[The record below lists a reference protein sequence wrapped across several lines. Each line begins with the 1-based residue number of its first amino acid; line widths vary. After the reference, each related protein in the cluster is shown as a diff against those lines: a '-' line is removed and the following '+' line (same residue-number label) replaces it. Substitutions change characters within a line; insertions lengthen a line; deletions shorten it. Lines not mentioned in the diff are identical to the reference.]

1 MLKKLLKYEFK
12 ATARTYGGMYLAL
25 LAASVLFG
33 GSVWRWNST
42 NSDAY
47 STLVG
52 LLSLV
57 YTAVIIGTV
66 VVTIMTIVQRFY
78 RNLLGRE
85 GYLMHTLPV
94 TETQLVTSKLI
105 SSTVWSLCSIL
116 AACLSFGILAVLMMA
131 DMALLEQLPR
141 MWSIIREAFAR
152 YNMEFW
158 VALAFSGVVSF
169 VRMVSAIACIYA
181 ACMVG
186 HLFRAHN
193 GVASVGAFFL
203 MSWGQGR
210 VENLLNAGGFVR
222 ILMGSAG
229 DTIVSEAANHSTLIF
244 FAASFAITAVF
255 GAVYFILTCWL
266 MKNKLNLE

>member
-1 MLKKLLKYEFK
+1 MNHKCTPPGGNT
-12 ATARTYGGMYLAL
+12 TAGAELSAERRAYLRQVRRQKQEITL
-25 LAASVLFG
+25 
-33 GSVWRWNST
+33 WR
-42 NSDAY
+42 AGV
-47 STLVG
+47 LVG
-52 LLSLV
+52 LLLLWEIAARLGWIDSFIMGSPSRILDTLFSL
-57 YTAVIIGTV
+57 ADNQI
-66 VVTIMTIVQRFY
+66 
-78 RNLLGRE
+78 
-85 GYLMHTLPV
+85 LMHFSVTLY
-94 TETQLVTSKLI
+94 ETLTGFVIGAFGGL
-105 SSTVWSLCSIL
+105 LLAIL
-116 AACLSFGILAVLMMA
+116 LWT
-131 DMALLEQLPR
+131 ALLCYAR
-141 MWSIIREAFAR
+141 MLCT
-152 YNMEFW
+152 M
-158 VALAFSGVVSF
+158 L
-169 VRMVSAIACIYA
+169 CIYA

-229 DTIVSEAANHSTLIF
+229 DTIVSEAANHSMLIF

>member
-1 MLKKLLKYEFK
+1 MLKQLLKYEFK
-12 ATARTYGGMYLAL
+12 ATKRLYFGLYLAL
-25 LAASVLFG
+25 A
-33 GSVWRWNST
+33 
-42 NSDAY
+42 
-47 STLVG
+47 
-52 LLSLV
+52 LLSVVLGVTFRQEHALAHSTSFQNLEVILMIV
-57 YTAVIIGTV
+57 YVSVILAIAVLCFV
-66 VVTIMTIVQRFY
+66 NTIQRFY
-78 RNLLGRE
+78 QNLLGRE

-94 TETQLVTSKLI
+94 TETQLVGSKLI
-105 SSTVWSLCSIL
+105 SSAVWLLASAVVGVISLVVMFCVGADFTELNFSNLWDDWAALRTSFEGDLLAIL
-116 AACLSFGILAVLMMA
+116 LWT
-131 DMALLEQLPR
+131 ALLCYAR
-141 MWSIIREAFAR
+141 MLCT
-152 YNMEFW
+152 M
-158 VALAFSGVVSF
+158 L
-169 VRMVSAIACIYA
+169 CIYA

>member
-1 MLKKLLKYEFK
+1 MNHKCTPPGGNT
-12 ATARTYGGMYLAL
+12 TAGAELSAERRAYLRQVRRQKQEIPL
-25 LAASVLFG
+25 
-33 GSVWRWNST
+33 WR
-42 NSDAY
+42 AGV
-47 STLVG
+47 LVG
-52 LLSLV
+52 LLLLWEIAARLGWIDSFIMSSPSRILDTLFSL
-57 YTAVIIGTV
+57 ADNQI
-66 VVTIMTIVQRFY
+66 
-78 RNLLGRE
+78 
-85 GYLMHTLPV
+85 LMHFSVTLY
-94 TETQLVTSKLI
+94 ETLTGFVIGAFGGL
-105 SSTVWSLCSIL
+105 LLAIL
-116 AACLSFGILAVLMMA
+116 LWT
-131 DMALLEQLPR
+131 ALLC
-141 MWSIIREAFAR
+141 
-152 YNMEFW
+152 Y
-158 VALAFSGVVSF
+158 
-169 VRMVSAIACIYA
+169 VRTLCTMLCIYA

>member
-1 MLKKLLKYEFK
+1 MLKNLLKYEFR
-12 ATARTYGGMYLAL
+12 ATARTYGTIYLAL
-25 LAASVLFG
+25 LFVAGLLGFTFRVENDFTESRVFDVLF
-33 GSVWRWNST
+33 
-42 NSDAY
+42 
-47 STLVG
+47 TLYD
-52 LLSLV
+52 LL
-57 YTAVIIGTV
+57 AVALV
-66 VVTIMTIVQRFY
+66 VVTIITVIHRFT

-94 TETQLVTSKLI
+94 TEAQLVGSKLI
-105 SSTVWSLCSIL
+105 SSVVWLL
-116 AACLSFGILAVLMMA
+116 ASAV
-131 DMALLEQLPR
+131 
-141 MWSIIREAFAR
+141 
-152 YNMEFW
+152 
-158 VALAFSGVVSF
+158 VGVVSLVVMF
-169 VRMVSAIACIYA
+169 CVGADFTQLDLSNLLDDWAALRTSFEGDLLAILLWTALLCYARMLCTMLCIYA

>member
-1 MLKKLLKYEFK
+1 MLTKLLKYEFK
-12 ATARTYGGMYLAL
+12 ATARTYGTIYLAL
-25 LAASVLFG
+25 LFVAGLLGFTFRVENDFTESRVFDVLF
-33 GSVWRWNST
+33 
-42 NSDAY
+42 
-47 STLVG
+47 TLYD
-52 LLSLV
+52 LL
-57 YTAVIIGTV
+57 AVALV
-66 VVTIMTIVQRFY
+66 VVTIITVIHRFT

-94 TETQLVTSKLI
+94 TEAQLVGSKLI
-105 SSTVWSLCSIL
+105 SSAVWLL
-116 AACLSFGILAVLMMA
+116 ASAV
-131 DMALLEQLPR
+131 
-141 MWSIIREAFAR
+141 
-152 YNMEFW
+152 
-158 VALAFSGVVSF
+158 VGVVSLVVMF
-169 VRMVSAIACIYA
+169 CVGADFTELNFSNLLDDWAALRTSFEGDLLAILLWTALLCYVRTLCTMLCIYA

>member
-1 MLKKLLKYEFK
+1 MLKQLLKYEFK
-12 ATARTYGGMYLAL
+12 ATKRRYFGLYLAL
-25 LAASVLFG
+25 A
-33 GSVWRWNST
+33 
-42 NSDAY
+42 
-47 STLVG
+47 
-52 LLSLV
+52 LLSVVLGVTFRQEHALAHSTSFQNLEVILMIV
-57 YTAVIIGTV
+57 YVSVILAIAVLCFV
-66 VVTIMTIVQRFY
+66 NTIQRFY
-78 RNLLGRE
+78 QNLLGRE

-94 TETQLVTSKLI
+94 TEAQLVGSKLI
-105 SSTVWSLCSIL
+105 SSAVWLL
-116 AACLSFGILAVLMMA
+116 ASAV
-131 DMALLEQLPR
+131 
-141 MWSIIREAFAR
+141 
-152 YNMEFW
+152 
-158 VALAFSGVVSF
+158 VGVVSLVVMF
-169 VRMVSAIACIYA
+169 CVGADFTQLDLSNLLDDWAALRTSFEGDLLAILLWTALLCYARMLCTMLCIYA

>member
-1 MLKKLLKYEFK
+1 MLKKLLKYEFY
-12 ATARTYGGMYLAL
+12 ATGRYLLPL
-25 LAASVLFG
+25 LAVLIAASAAAGLSIRVLGTPDAGRAASVFAAIFVVLFFL
-33 GSVWRWNST
+33 SVM
-42 NSDAY
+42 A
-47 STLVG
+47 LA
-52 LLSLV
+52 
-57 YTAVIIGTV
+57 AVTV
-66 VVTIMTIVQRFY
+66 VVIVYRFY
-78 RNLLGRE
+78 KNLLGSE

-94 TETQLVTSKLI
+94 TEAQLVGSKLI
-105 SSTVWSLCSIL
+105 SSAVWLL
-116 AACLSFGILAVLMMA
+116 ASAV
-131 DMALLEQLPR
+131 
-141 MWSIIREAFAR
+141 
-152 YNMEFW
+152 
-158 VALAFSGVVSF
+158 VGVVSLVVMF
-169 VRMVSAIACIYA
+169 CVGADFTQLDLSNLLDDWAALRTSFEGDLLAILLWTALLCYARMLCTMLCIYA

>member
-1 MLKKLLKYEFK
+1 MLKNLLKYEFK
-12 ATARTYGGMYLAL
+12 ATARTYGGIYLAL
-25 LAASVLFG
+25 LFVAGLLGFTFRVENDFTESRVFDVLF
-33 GSVWRWNST
+33 
-42 NSDAY
+42 
-47 STLVG
+47 TLYD
-52 LLSLV
+52 LL
-57 YTAVIIGTV
+57 AVALV
-66 VVTIMTIVQRFY
+66 VVTIITVIHRFT

-94 TETQLVTSKLI
+94 TEAQLVGSKLI
-105 SSTVWSLCSIL
+105 SSAVWLL
-116 AACLSFGILAVLMMA
+116 ASAV
-131 DMALLEQLPR
+131 
-141 MWSIIREAFAR
+141 
-152 YNMEFW
+152 
-158 VALAFSGVVSF
+158 VGVVSLVVMF
-169 VRMVSAIACIYA
+169 CVGADFTKLDLSNLLDDWAALRTSFEGDLLAILLWTALLCYARMLCTMLCIYA

>member
-1 MLKKLLKYEFK
+1 MLKNLLKYEFR
-12 ATARTYGGMYLAL
+12 ATARTYGGIYLAL
-25 LAASVLFG
+25 LAA
-33 GSVWRWNST
+33 
-42 NSDAY
+42 A
-47 STLVG
+47 G
-52 LLSLV
+52 L
-57 YTAVIIGTV
+57 IGFSFRGDRV
-66 VVTIMTIVQRFY
+66 AAQSHVFEIGVTIYSLLVMALVIVTIVTVIQRFTK
-78 RNLLGRE
+78 NLLGRE

-94 TETQLVTSKLI
+94 TEAQLVGSKLI
-105 SSTVWSLCSIL
+105 SSAVWLL
-116 AACLSFGILAVLMMA
+116 ASAV
-131 DMALLEQLPR
+131 
-141 MWSIIREAFAR
+141 
-152 YNMEFW
+152 
-158 VALAFSGVVSF
+158 VGVVSLVVMF
-169 VRMVSAIACIYA
+169 CVGADFTQLDFSNLWDDWAALRTSFEGDLLAILLWTALLCYARMLCTMLCIYA

-222 ILMGSAG
+222 ILMGPAG

>member
-33 GSVWRWNST
+33 GSVRRWNGT
-42 NSDAY
+42 NSDTY

-94 TETQLVTSKLI
+94 TEAQLVGSKLI
-105 SSTVWSLCSIL
+105 SSAVWLL
-116 AACLSFGILAVLMMA
+116 ASAV
-131 DMALLEQLPR
+131 
-141 MWSIIREAFAR
+141 
-152 YNMEFW
+152 
-158 VALAFSGVVSF
+158 VGVVSLVVMF
-169 VRMVSAIACIYA
+169 CVGADFTQLDFSNLWDDWAALRTSFEGDLLAILLWTALLCYARMLCTMLCIYA

-266 MKNKLNLE
+266 MKHKLNLE

>member
-1 MLKKLLKYEFK
+1 MLKNLLKYEFR
-12 ATARTYGGMYLAL
+12 ATARTYGTIYLAL
-25 LAASVLFG
+25 LFVAGLLGFTFRVENDFTESRVFDVLF
-33 GSVWRWNST
+33 
-42 NSDAY
+42 
-47 STLVG
+47 TLYD
-52 LLSLV
+52 LL
-57 YTAVIIGTV
+57 AVALV
-66 VVTIMTIVQRFY
+66 VVTITTVIHRFT

-94 TETQLVTSKLI
+94 TEAQLVGSKLI
-105 SSTVWSLCSIL
+105 SSAVWLL
-116 AACLSFGILAVLMMA
+116 ASAV
-131 DMALLEQLPR
+131 
-141 MWSIIREAFAR
+141 
-152 YNMEFW
+152 
-158 VALAFSGVVSF
+158 VGVVSLVVMF
-169 VRMVSAIACIYA
+169 CVGADFTQLDLSNLLDDWAALRTSFEGDLLAILLWTALLCYARMLCTMLCIYA

>member
-1 MLKKLLKYEFK
+1 MLTKLLKYEFK
-12 ATARTYGGMYLAL
+12 ATARIYGTIYLAL
-25 LAASVLFG
+25 LFVAGLLGFTFRVENDFTESRVFDVLF
-33 GSVWRWNST
+33 
-42 NSDAY
+42 
-47 STLVG
+47 TLYD
-52 LLSLV
+52 LL
-57 YTAVIIGTV
+57 AVALV
-66 VVTIMTIVQRFY
+66 VVTIITVIHRFT

-94 TETQLVTSKLI
+94 TEAQLVGSKLI
-105 SSTVWSLCSIL
+105 SSAVWLL
-116 AACLSFGILAVLMMA
+116 ASAV
-131 DMALLEQLPR
+131 
-141 MWSIIREAFAR
+141 
-152 YNMEFW
+152 
-158 VALAFSGVVSF
+158 VGVVSLVVMF
-169 VRMVSAIACIYA
+169 CVGADFTQLDLSNLLDDWAALRTSFEGDLLAILLWTALLCYARMLCTMLCIYA

-222 ILMGSAG
+222 ILVGSAG

>member
-1 MLKKLLKYEFK
+1 MLTKLLKYEFK
-12 ATARTYGGMYLAL
+12 ATARTYGTIYLAL
-25 LAASVLFG
+25 LFVAGLLGFTFRVENDFTESRVFDVLF
-33 GSVWRWNST
+33 
-42 NSDAY
+42 
-47 STLVG
+47 TLYD
-52 LLSLV
+52 LL
-57 YTAVIIGTV
+57 AVALV
-66 VVTIMTIVQRFY
+66 VVTIITVIHRFT

-94 TETQLVTSKLI
+94 TEAQLVGSKLI
-105 SSTVWSLCSIL
+105 SSAVWLL
-116 AACLSFGILAVLMMA
+116 ASAV
-131 DMALLEQLPR
+131 
-141 MWSIIREAFAR
+141 
-152 YNMEFW
+152 
-158 VALAFSGVVSF
+158 VGVVSLVVMF
-169 VRMVSAIACIYA
+169 CVGADFTNLNFSNLLDDWAALRTSFEGDLLAILLWTALLCYVRTLCTMLCIYA

>member
-1 MLKKLLKYEFK
+1 MLTKLLKYEFK
-12 ATARTYGGMYLAL
+12 ATARTYGTIYLAL
-25 LAASVLFG
+25 LFVAGLLGFTFRVENDFTESRVFDVLF
-33 GSVWRWNST
+33 
-42 NSDAY
+42 
-47 STLVG
+47 TLYD
-52 LLSLV
+52 LL
-57 YTAVIIGTV
+57 AVALV
-66 VVTIMTIVQRFY
+66 VVTIITVIHRFT

-94 TETQLVTSKLI
+94 TEAQLVGSKLI
-105 SSTVWSLCSIL
+105 SSAVWLL
-116 AACLSFGILAVLMMA
+116 ASAV
-131 DMALLEQLPR
+131 
-141 MWSIIREAFAR
+141 
-152 YNMEFW
+152 
-158 VALAFSGVVSF
+158 VGVVSLVVMF
-169 VRMVSAIACIYA
+169 CVGADFTQLDFSNLLDDWAALRTSFEGDLLAILLWTALLCYARMLCTMLCIYA

-222 ILMGSAG
+222 ILMSSAG

>member
-33 GSVWRWNST
+33 GSVWRWNGT

-94 TETQLVTSKLI
+94 TEAQLVGSKLI
-105 SSTVWSLCSIL
+105 SSAVWLL
-116 AACLSFGILAVLMMA
+116 ASAV
-131 DMALLEQLPR
+131 
-141 MWSIIREAFAR
+141 
-152 YNMEFW
+152 
-158 VALAFSGVVSF
+158 VGVVSLVVMF
-169 VRMVSAIACIYA
+169 CVGADFTQLDLSNLLDDWAALRTSFEGDLLAILLWTALLCYVRTLCTMLCIYA

-266 MKNKLNLE
+266 MKHKLNLE

>member
-1 MLKKLLKYEFK
+1 MLTKLLKYEFK
-12 ATARTYGGMYLAL
+12 ATARTYGTIYLAL
-25 LAASVLFG
+25 LFVAGLLGFTFRVENDFTESRVFDVLF
-33 GSVWRWNST
+33 
-42 NSDAY
+42 
-47 STLVG
+47 TLYD
-52 LLSLV
+52 LL
-57 YTAVIIGTV
+57 AVALV
-66 VVTIMTIVQRFY
+66 VVTIITVIHRFT

-94 TETQLVTSKLI
+94 TEAQLVGSKLI
-105 SSTVWSLCSIL
+105 SSAVWLL
-116 AACLSFGILAVLMMA
+116 ASAV
-131 DMALLEQLPR
+131 
-141 MWSIIREAFAR
+141 
-152 YNMEFW
+152 
-158 VALAFSGVVSF
+158 VGVVSLVVMF
-169 VRMVSAIACIYA
+169 CVGADFTQLDLSNLLDDWAALRTSFEGDLLAILLWTALLCYARMLCTMLCIYA

>member
-1 MLKKLLKYEFK
+1 MFCVGADFTNLNFSNLLDDW
-12 ATARTYGGMYLAL
+12 AALRTSFEGDLLAILLWTAL
-25 LAASVLFG
+25 LCYV
-33 GSVWRWNST
+33 R
-42 NSDAY
+42 
-47 STLVG
+47 TLCTM
-52 LLSLV
+52 L
-57 YTAVIIGTV
+57 
-66 VVTIMTIVQRFY
+66 
-78 RNLLGRE
+78 
-85 GYLMHTLPV
+85 
-94 TETQLVTSKLI
+94 
-105 SSTVWSLCSIL
+105 
-116 AACLSFGILAVLMMA
+116 
-131 DMALLEQLPR
+131 
-141 MWSIIREAFAR
+141 
-152 YNMEFW
+152 
-158 VALAFSGVVSF
+158 
-169 VRMVSAIACIYA
+169 CIYA

>member
-131 DMALLEQLPR
+131 DMDLLEQLPR

-158 VALAFSGVVSF
+158 GALAFSGVVGF

>member
-1 MLKKLLKYEFK
+1 MLTKLLKYEFK
-12 ATARTYGGMYLAL
+12 ATARTYGTIYLAL
-25 LAASVLFG
+25 LFVAGLLGFTFRVENDFTESRVFDVLF
-33 GSVWRWNST
+33 
-42 NSDAY
+42 
-47 STLVG
+47 TLYD
-52 LLSLV
+52 LL
-57 YTAVIIGTV
+57 AVALV
-66 VVTIMTIVQRFY
+66 VVTIITVIHRFT

-94 TETQLVTSKLI
+94 TEAQLVGSKLI
-105 SSTVWSLCSIL
+105 SSAVWLL
-116 AACLSFGILAVLMMA
+116 ASAV
-131 DMALLEQLPR
+131 
-141 MWSIIREAFAR
+141 
-152 YNMEFW
+152 
-158 VALAFSGVVSF
+158 VGVVSLVVMF
-169 VRMVSAIACIYA
+169 CVGADFTQLDLSNLLDDWAALRTSFEGDLLAILLWTALLCYARMLCTMLCIYA

-229 DTIVSEAANHSTLIF
+229 GTIVSEAANHSTLIF

>member
-1 MLKKLLKYEFK
+1 MLTKLLKYEFK
-12 ATARTYGGMYLAL
+12 ATARTYGTIYLAL
-25 LAASVLFG
+25 LFVAGLLGFTFRVENDFTESRVFDVLF
-33 GSVWRWNST
+33 
-42 NSDAY
+42 
-47 STLVG
+47 TLYD
-52 LLSLV
+52 LL
-57 YTAVIIGTV
+57 AVALV
-66 VVTIMTIVQRFY
+66 VVTIITVIHRFT

-94 TETQLVTSKLI
+94 TEAQLVGSKLI
-105 SSTVWSLCSIL
+105 SSAVWLL
-116 AACLSFGILAVLMMA
+116 ASAV
-131 DMALLEQLPR
+131 
-141 MWSIIREAFAR
+141 
-152 YNMEFW
+152 
-158 VALAFSGVVSF
+158 VGVVSLVVMF
-169 VRMVSAIACIYA
+169 CVGADFTQLDLSNLLDDWAALRTSFEGDLLATLLWTALLCYARTLCTMLCIYA

>member
-1 MLKKLLKYEFK
+1 MLTKLLKYEFK
-12 ATARTYGGMYLAL
+12 ATARTYGTIYLAL
-25 LAASVLFG
+25 LFVAGLLGFTFRVENDFTESRVFDVLF
-33 GSVWRWNST
+33 
-42 NSDAY
+42 
-47 STLVG
+47 TLYD
-52 LLSLV
+52 LL
-57 YTAVIIGTV
+57 AVALV
-66 VVTIMTIVQRFY
+66 VVTIITVIHRFT

-94 TETQLVTSKLI
+94 TEAQLVGSKLI
-105 SSTVWSLCSIL
+105 SSAVWLL
-116 AACLSFGILAVLMMA
+116 ASAV
-131 DMALLEQLPR
+131 
-141 MWSIIREAFAR
+141 
-152 YNMEFW
+152 
-158 VALAFSGVVSF
+158 VGVVSLVVMF
-169 VRMVSAIACIYA
+169 CVGADFTQLDFSNLWDDWAALRTSFEGDLLAILLWTALLCYARMLCTMLCIYA

-255 GAVYFILTCWL
+255 GVVYFILTCWL
-266 MKNKLNLE
+266 MKHKLNLE

>member
-1 MLKKLLKYEFK
+1 MLTKLLKYEFK
-12 ATARTYGGMYLAL
+12 ATARTYGTIYLAL
-25 LAASVLFG
+25 LFVAGLLGFTFRVENDFTESRVFDVLF
-33 GSVWRWNST
+33 
-42 NSDAY
+42 
-47 STLVG
+47 TLYD
-52 LLSLV
+52 LL
-57 YTAVIIGTV
+57 AVALV
-66 VVTIMTIVQRFY
+66 VVTIITVIHRFT

-94 TETQLVTSKLI
+94 TEAQLVGSKLI
-105 SSTVWSLCSIL
+105 SSAVWLL
-116 AACLSFGILAVLMMA
+116 ASAV
-131 DMALLEQLPR
+131 
-141 MWSIIREAFAR
+141 
-152 YNMEFW
+152 
-158 VALAFSGVVSF
+158 VGVVSLVVMF
-169 VRMVSAIACIYA
+169 CVGADFTNLNFSNLWDDWAALRTSFEGDLLAILLWTALLCYARMLCTMLCIYA

-186 HLFRAHN
+186 HLFRAHS

>member
-1 MLKKLLKYEFK
+1 MLTKLLKYEFK
-12 ATARTYGGMYLAL
+12 ATVRTYGTIYLAL
-25 LAASVLFG
+25 LFVAGLLGFTFRVENDFTESRVFDVLF
-33 GSVWRWNST
+33 
-42 NSDAY
+42 
-47 STLVG
+47 TLYD
-52 LLSLV
+52 LL
-57 YTAVIIGTV
+57 AVALV
-66 VVTIMTIVQRFY
+66 VVTIITVIHRFT

-94 TETQLVTSKLI
+94 TEAQLVGSKLI
-105 SSTVWSLCSIL
+105 SSAVWLL
-116 AACLSFGILAVLMMA
+116 ASAV
-131 DMALLEQLPR
+131 
-141 MWSIIREAFAR
+141 
-152 YNMEFW
+152 
-158 VALAFSGVVSF
+158 VGVVSLVVMF
-169 VRMVSAIACIYA
+169 CVGADFTQLDLSNLLDDWAALRTSFEGDLLAILLWTALLCYARMLCTMLCIYA

>member
-1 MLKKLLKYEFK
+1 MLKNLLKYEFR
-12 ATARTYGGMYLAL
+12 ATARTYGTIYLAL
-25 LAASVLFG
+25 LFVAGLLGFTFRVENDFTESRVFDVLF
-33 GSVWRWNST
+33 
-42 NSDAY
+42 
-47 STLVG
+47 TLYD
-52 LLSLV
+52 LL
-57 YTAVIIGTV
+57 AVALV
-66 VVTIMTIVQRFY
+66 VVTIITVIHRFT

-94 TETQLVTSKLI
+94 TEAQLVGSKLI
-105 SSTVWSLCSIL
+105 SSAVWLL
-116 AACLSFGILAVLMMA
+116 ASAV
-131 DMALLEQLPR
+131 
-141 MWSIIREAFAR
+141 
-152 YNMEFW
+152 
-158 VALAFSGVVSF
+158 VGVVSLVVMF
-169 VRMVSAIACIYA
+169 CVGADFTKLDLSNLLDDWAALRTSFEGDLLAILLWTALLCYVRTLCTMLCIYA